1 MHRNRYISILRHGS
15 EDELISSS
23 EILAEGKTCDVKIN
37 NGNSKTLYGNG
48 ATTISNIDKMVSN
61 ELNELKHTIESTNKS
76 IEIQNKKYK
85 KKIWNASAMRKRR
98 Y

>member
-1 MHRNRYISILRHGS
+1 MPGIKQRIILQHRS
-15 EDELISSS
+15 EDEINSSNS
-23 EILAEGKTCDVKIN
+23 ILAEGEPCIIRLDNGKRKI
-37 NGNSKTLYGNG
+37 LYGDGVTPIADLNKK
-48 ATTISNIDKMVSN
+48 TTSEV
-61 ELNELKHTIESTNKS
+61 NELKLA

>member
-1 MHRNRYISILRHGS
+1 MSGIRQRLILRHGS
-15 EDELISSS
+15 DDEINSSND
-23 EILAEGKTCDVKIN
+23 ILAEGEPCVVKLDDGKRKI
-37 NGNSKTLYGNG
+37 LYGDGVTPIADLNKK
-48 ATTISNIDKMVSN
+48 TTS
-61 ELNELKHTIESTNKS
+61 ELNELKLAIESTNKS

>member
-1 MHRNRYISILRHGS
+1 M
-15 EDELISSS
+15 S
-23 EILAEGKTCDVKIN
+23 EIRQRIILAHGKNDEINSSDVILADGEPCIVELD
-37 NGNSKTLYGNG
+37 NGKRKLLYGDG
-48 ATTISNIDKMVSN
+48 ISTVSN
-61 ELNELKHTIESTNKS
+61 LNKNITSELDELKHAIESTNKS

>member
-1 MHRNRYISILRHGS
+1 MPSIRQRTILRHGS
-15 EDELISSS
+15 EDEINSSS
-23 EILAEGKTCDVKIN
+23 KILAEDEVCIVKLN
-37 NGNSKTLYGNG
+37 NGNNKALYGDG
-48 ATTISNIDKMVSN
+48 ITTINNINKMALN
-61 ELNELKHTIESTNKS
+61 ELDVLKHTIESANKS

>member
-1 MHRNRYISILRHGS
+1 MLENRRRIIPKHGS
-15 EDELISSS
+15 EDEINSSS
-23 EILAEGKTCDVKIN
+23 DILAEGEPCIVRLNNIN
-37 NGNSKTLYGNG
+37 KM
-48 ATTISNIDKMVSN
+48 TIN
-61 ELNELKHTIESTNKS
+61 ELDLLKHTIESTNKS